1 MNFHI
6 LTIPQI
12 PTVKRYSSFPF
23 NSLIINF
30 SKMLI
35 DNEQTVYYYGHEEN
49 DVCYSSLINLIPK
62 DFYYETYSKEKLLT
76 GIPSYSAD
84 SEVIKRFNNNVYKEV
99 NERLS
104 SEDIVLAFYGVE
116 HEYACQQINC
126 INVEPAIGYINTFS
140 KNKIYASHSHMACS
154 TADSG
159 SIKSP
164 TDTVIPHMFDG
175 NDFAYKNIKED
186 YFLYLGRISTSKGCD
201 IIDNLCKE
209 LKFKL
214 KVAGIQVDYKF
225 ECEHEY
231 IGSVDPVT
239 RKELLSNA
247 KALIAPTQYFEPF
260 GQIVI
265 EALLSGTPVI
275 TTDWGAFVET
285 NIDGITGYR
294 CSTYKDFI
302 IAIKNIEKIKP
313 INCRQQG
320 EKYLINNLKDN
331 YLTYMEFILN
341 YYDSNTQ

>member
-12 PTVKRYSSFPF
+12 PTVRRYSSFPF

-35 DNEQTVYYYGHEEN
+35 DNKQTVYYYGHEEN
-49 DVCYSSLINLIPK
+49 DVYYSSLINIIPR
-62 DFYYETYSKEKLLT
+62 DFYYKTYSEEQLLRS
-76 GIPSYSAD
+76 IPTYSETSD
-84 SEVIKRFNNNVYKEV
+84 VIKEFNNNIHHEV
-99 NERLS
+99 NKRLTS
-104 SEDIVLAFYGVE
+104 RDIVLAFYGVE
-116 HEYACQQINC
+116 HEYACGLINC
-126 INVEPAIGYINTFS
+126 INVEPAIGYVHTFS

-154 TADSG
+154 TKDSG
-159 SIKSP
+159 EIKSP
-164 TDTVIPHMFDG
+164 TDTVIPHMFSED
-175 NDFAYKNIKED
+175 DFTYKNIKED
-186 YFLYLGRISTSKGCD
+186 YFLYLGRISRSKGCH
-201 IIDNLCKE
+201 IIDDLCKE

-214 KVAGIQVDYKF
+214 KVAGLQMDYKF

-231 IGSVDPVT
+231 MGNVDPVT
-239 RKELLSNA
+239 RRELLSNA

-285 NIDGITGYR
+285 NINGVTGYR
-294 CSTYKDFI
+294 CNTYNDFVRS
-302 IAIKNIEKIKP
+302 IKNIEKIKP

-320 EKYLINNLKDN
+320 EKYLMSKLQDR
-331 YLTYMEFILN
+331 YLNYMEYVLN
-341 YYDSNTQ
+341 YYDTNN